1 MAKRGQDSLHS
12 RAVSRR
18 DLLKMAVATGLL
30 AGCGRQLSATP
41 ALSETEG
48 PTVAPTSAPA
58 LTVAPSPTSAPT
70 AAPTVVA
77 RRPDVIQMW
86 PDVPSKVVRTH
97 HAGVWD
103 GEVLVPEAIRQML
116 DASVTALTGLDDPIA
131 AWQALFAPNERIAI
145 KVNVFRNSLIW
156 THLPLVQAVTNSLQ
170 EAGVPAEQIV
180 VFDYYTDELETAA
193 YPVNRDGPGVRCYGT
208 DQDYTGGFSAA
219 DRDIELS
226 NILLNCDALINM
238 PVLKSHMISGFT
250 FALKNHYGSLSRPEV
265 LHASIGR
272 AMAGLNALP
281 PIKDRTR
288 LIVGDML
295 EACIRYR
302 GAWPYWEA
310 DTVGDSILMSFD
322 PVAHDTIGL
331 QVLTQMLADDGGSTT
346 AMMRMATPCLE
357 SSAEL
362 GLGTNDP
369 ANMELVEVNL
379 G

>member
-1 MAKRGQDSLHS
+1 MKKLT
-12 RAVSRR
+12 RR
-18 DLLKMAVATGLL
+18 QFIKLSGAAATTGLL
-30 AGCGRQLSATP
+30 AGCTSNQQSTTIP
-41 ALSETEG
+41 
-48 PTVAPTSAPA
+48 APTDVP
-58 LTVAPSPTSAPT
+58 APT
-70 AAPTVVA
+70 AVPTGAPAPTVEI
-77 RRPDVIQMW
+77 RRPEIVKFY
-86 PDVPSKVVRTH
+86 PDAPSKVVRAA

-103 GEVLVPEAIRQML
+103 GGALVPQAVRQML
-116 DASVTALTGLDDPIA
+116 DSSIIALTGLDDPIA

-156 THLPLVQAVTNSLQ
+156 THLPLVQAVTDSLQ

-180 VFDYYTDELETAA
+180 VFDYYTSEFETAG
-193 YPVNRDGPGVRCYGT
+193 YPVNRDGPGVRCYGS
-208 DQDYTGGFSAA
+208 DLDYTGGFSAA
-219 DRDIELS
+219 GRDVEFS
-226 NILLNCDALINM
+226 DILLGCDALINM
-238 PVLKSHMISGFT
+238 PVLKSHMISGIT
-250 FALKNHYGSLSRPEV
+250 FALKNHYGSVNWPDA
-265 LHASIGR
+265 LHSPIGP

-310 DTVGDSILMSFD
+310 DTVGDSILLSFD

-331 QVLTQMLADDGGSTT
+331 QVLSQMLADDGGNTS

-369 ANMELVEVNL
+369 AAIDLVEVNL